1 MPLSE
6 EPAEPRA
13 APVTETRAPAGAGA
27 DGSSSDDGAG
37 DDEGREAGDGPD
49 GSGTALRADPS
60 ARAVGEPLS
69 GASPTPTEP
78 VAMSR
83 MSIASFARSRVPAF
97 VSSPS
102 SPFVAPPDPVG
113 DDGADVA
120 ETGGADESGETGET
134 DAAESDA
141 TQAASEP
148 VVFAC
153 EGGPSCVRLRID
165 AGERAVRSDL
175 GLALVAADAEAAIGG
190 IERWFDVPLDLSPVR
205 DGDSAAVAD
214 VVVVRAT
221 LAPRTPGSLPA
232 TLQLP
237 PAALATLP
245 PLPRAL
251 ELSLRMRFEPL
262 RTRCRVAR
270 IALPA
275 AQAARLLP
283 GAVLLLPE
291 SFGEGVWTVRLE
303 VGDEVLA
310 ATLDIPAAALV
321 VVAGTA
327 FAGATAN
334 RDIAD
339 GVAKD
344 GQGDAAKAEPQA
356 EREEGATVQI
366 DIVLERPVELD
377 PRALLG
383 GGGASVDLPA
393 QLPYCGFRCLVDGVP
408 RLDGHVAPL
417 GDGHAFF
424 ALESIG

>member
-6 EPAEPRA
+6 EPGEPRA
-13 APVTETRAPAGAGA
+13 IPDPPVRAASADAGTDGGPSGDVGGSPDGAGA
-27 DGSSSDDGAG
+27 TLRAGSSAQAAG
-37 DDEGREAGDGPD
+37 D
-49 GSGTALRADPS
+49 PS
-60 ARAVGEPLS
+60 S
-69 GASPTPTEP
+69 GAPSTPTGP
-78 VAMSR
+78 AAMSR
-83 MSIASFARSRVPAF
+83 MSIASFARSHAPAF

-102 SPFVAPPDPVG
+102 SPFVAPPDPAS

-120 ETGGADESGETGET
+120 ETGGTGETGGAGSG
-134 DAAESDA
+134 AASA
-141 TQAASEP
+141 SSEP

-153 EGGPSCVRLRID
+153 EGGPSSVRLRID
-165 AGERAVRSDL
+165 VGGRAAATGLDL
-175 GLALVAADAEAAIGG
+175 ASIAADAEAAIGG
-190 IERWFDVPLDLSPVR
+190 IERWFDVPLDLSPVP
-205 DGDSAAVAD
+205 DGVPGANEPA
-214 VVVVRAT
+214 VRAT

-232 TLQLP
+232 TLHLP
-237 PAALATLP
+237 PAALVTLP

-251 ELSLRMRFEPL
+251 ELSLRMRFEPF

-270 IALPA
+270 VVLPA

-291 SFGEGVWTVRLE
+291 SFGEGAWTVRLE
-303 VGDEVLA
+303 VGDEALA

-321 VVAGTA
+321 IAAGTA
-327 FAGATAN
+327 FAGTATA
-334 RDIAD
+334 RGAID
-339 GVAKD
+339 GAVRGGRED
-344 GQGDAAKAEPQA
+344 GAEAGRQEA
-356 EREEGATVQI
+356 GGTVRI
-366 DIVLERPVELD
+366 DIVLERAVELD
-377 PRALLG
+377 PRTLLG